1 MRKSKIISAI
11 LAALLFLV
19 ANTTQISANSNLS
32 LAVNDNVPN
41 TTIGGNERVE
51 SADLSGLTLSSGTL
65 TPSFAAGTT
74 EYSVDVP
81 YNVTSIS
88 VTASVYDSNATM
100 KVNGKPVASSQA
112 SDPMSLSVDNNN
124 IITIEVT
131 GQEGMMTKLYKVTV
145 TRVSGSP
152 SSSECT
158 PQETGGPLWVTAA
171 CIDSQYN
178 NPVIDREVDLT
189 SPVPHHKVSGHFE
202 GTDAKFNFYLPPKE
216 QWKGRFF
223 QKVYPLYDENAFDSH
238 IAFGAASGAYT
249 VQTNASSG
257 YRIDAAAAKF
267 SKVYAA
273 DYYDTDDYI
282 YGYIYGGSGGSLQTI
297 GAIENTK
304 GVWDGAVPFVPV
316 VPTSI
321 PNNGF
326 ILAYTNFVLGDKA
339 LQVKDALSPGGS
351 GDPYSSLNDMEKAV
365 LQEVTKLGV
374 PLRGLEGAL
383 SQNDLQS
390 LLFGFGDTIKSMD
403 STYVEDFWNKPGYLG
418 TEQSDLGDL
427 FRSAKI
433 DQWATITQVSR
444 DKQNAPTS
452 VSLDNAPSTLPRT
465 GADYTL
471 YTADGTTKI
480 GTLKGSFDPTKK
492 VFTIGSENSNRV
504 LSALESG
511 AKLHID
517 NRWHLALL
525 SYHRHQV
532 PSGPNFYSWN
542 QFRAA
547 DGTPIYPQR
556 PMEIGPMIMSGVAG
570 GGSHNGHIQGKV
582 ILISNLLDMGSF
594 PWHSDW
600 YSARVKQYLGE
611 SFDDH
616 FRVWF
621 NDNADHYDNGASTYT
636 VVQYDGILEQALRDL
651 SAWVEQG
658 VAPAESTQYKV
669 VDGQIKLPE
678 SAAERKG
685 IQPLVDLLVNGTTKI
700 HVKTGQRVTFQGK
713 AVVPPGNSKVVKTEW
728 DFEGTGNYKKVS
740 FGTPEASVTESVYFT
755 YTKPGTYYPALRVT
769 AQRDGDEESPF
780 TRIENLERVRVV
792 VEKEQKNSGNGK
804 SSEKENFLESI
815 QNKAGEENSLG
826 SIQDNA
832 EVNNGKIR
840 VKPTINANGKA
851 TAQLDTETVKRA
863 LKQTDGD
870 KLGIKVETIEDMN
883 EIEIEF
889 PVDALLSNGKYLIN
903 NFEIETGL
911 AKLNVSSKLIS
922 KSSAEAKNVKVSVTK
937 VNSSSLSPKIQ
948 IPLSDRPVYSFSLE
962 INGKKVSELD
972 GRNDVQVTIPYKLK
986 SGEQPNKMVIYQ
998 IRDTGDCEIVVNGRL
1013 NKKTDGIEFKPKR
1026 LGKFAVGFTEV
1037 NFQDVTKEWAK
1048 EPIEALAAR
1057 GVIIG
1062 TGDGK
1067 FNPDDKVTRAEFI
1080 AMLMNVFELTD
1091 SNATTTF
1098 SDIKTGAW
1106 YYDEVATAQRL
1117 GIVKGRP
1124 NGSFGAQDEITR
1136 QDMVV
1141 MAYQATTYAGLT
1153 SDSEVPLSFVDANGI
1168 SSYALEGI
1176 TAMHN
1181 AGIISGMDN
1190 GEFAPK
1196 SKLTRAQAAV
1206 VINNFLLS
1214 L

>member
-1 MRKSKIISAI
+1 MKKSKITSAI

-19 ANTTQISANSNLS
+19 ANTTQISADSNFL
-32 LAVNDNVPN
+32 LAINDNVAN
-41 TTIGGNERVE
+41 ASIGDYERVE
-51 SADLSGLTLSSGTL
+51 NVDLSGLMLSSGTL
-65 TPSFAAGTT
+65 TPAFASETT
-74 EYSVDVP
+74 EYSVNVP
-81 YNVTSIS
+81 YDVTSIS

-100 KVNGKPVASSQA
+100 KVNGKFVASSQA
-112 SDPMSLSVDNNN
+112 SDPMILSDDNND

-131 GQEGMMTKLYKVTV
+131 GQEGVTTKLYRVTV
-145 TRVSGSP
+145 TRAPGSP
-152 SSSECT
+152 SPQECT
-158 PQETGGPLWVTAA
+158 SQENGGPLWITAA
-171 CIDSQYN
+171 CIDPQYN
-178 NPVIDREVDLT
+178 NPVIDSEVDLT
-189 SPVPHHKVSGHFE
+189 SPVSHRKVSGHFE
-202 GTDAKFNFYLPPKE
+202 GTEAKFNFYLPPKE

-238 IAFGAASGAYT
+238 IAFGVASGAYT

-297 GAIENTK
+297 GAIENTNE
-304 GVWDGAVPFVPV
+304 VWDGAVPFVPV

-321 PNNGF
+321 PNNAF

-339 LQVKDALSPGGS
+339 LQIKDAVSPGGS

-374 PLRGLEGAL
+374 PLRGLDGVL
-383 SQNDLQS
+383 SLTDLQS

-403 STYVEDFWNKPGYLG
+403 STYVEDFWNKSGYLG

-427 FRSAKI
+427 FRKAKI
-433 DQWATITQVSR
+433 DQLATITQVSR
-444 DKQNAPTS
+444 GEHNVPIS
-452 VSLDNAPSTLPRT
+452 LSLDNAPSTLPRT

-471 YTADGTTKI
+471 YAADGTTKI
-480 GTLKGSFDPTKK
+480 GILKGSLDPTDK
-492 VFTIGSENSNRV
+492 VFTIGSENSDSV
-504 LSALESG
+504 LSALETG

-532 PSGPNFYSWN
+532 PSGPNFYSWD

-582 ILISNLLDMGSF
+582 ILISNLLDVGSF

-600 YSARVKQYLGE
+600 YSARMKAHFGE
-611 SFDDH
+611 SFNDH

-678 SAAERKG
+678 SATERKG
-685 IQPLVDLLVNGTTKI
+685 IQPVVDLLVNGTTKI
-700 HVKTGQRVTFQGK
+700 YVKAGQRVTFQGK
-713 AVVPPGNSKVVKTEW
+713 ATVPSGYGKVVKTEW
-728 DFEGTGNYKKVS
+728 DFEGTGNYKELS
-740 FGTPEASVTESVYFT
+740 LRTPEASVTESVYFT
-755 YTKPGTYYPALRVT
+755 YSKPGTYYPVLRVT
-769 AQRDGDEESPF
+769 AQRDGVKESPF
-780 TRIENLERVRVV
+780 TRIENMGRVRVV
-792 VEKEQKNSGNGK
+792 IEEKKNSGNGK
-804 SSEKENFLESI
+804 SSENENSLGSI

-832 EVNNGKIR
+832 EVHNDKIR

-851 TAQLDTETVKRA
+851 TVQLNTETIKRA
-863 LKQTDGD
+863 IKQTDGD
-870 KLGIKVETIEDMN
+870 KLEIKVEAIESMN
-883 EIEIEF
+883 DIEIEF
-889 PVDALLSNGKYLIN
+889 PVDVLLSDGKYLIN
-903 NFEIETGL
+903 NFEIDTGL
-911 AKLNVSSKLIS
+911 ARLNVSSKLIS
-922 KSSAEAKNVKVSVTK
+922 KSSEKAKNVKVSVTK
-937 VNSSSLSPKIQ
+937 VNSSSLSPEIRAQ
-948 IPLSDRPVYSFSLE
+948 LSDRPVYSFDLE
-962 INGKKVSELD
+962 IDGVKVSELD
-972 GRNDVQVTIPYKLK
+972 GRNDVQVTGPYELK
-986 SGEQPNKMVIYQ
+986 SGEQPNKIIIYQ
-998 IRDTGDCEIVVNGRL
+998 IRDNRDFEIVMSGKF
-1013 NKKTDGIEFKPKR
+1013 NKKTGEIEFKPKR
-1026 LGKFAVGFTEV
+1026 LGKFAVAFKEV

-1067 FNPDDKVTRAEFI
+1067 FKPDDKVTRAEFI
-1080 AMLMNVFELTD
+1080 MMLMNVFELTD

-1098 SDIKTGAW
+1098 SDIKIGTW
-1106 YYDEVATAQRL
+1106 CYDEVATAQRL

-1124 NGSFGAQDEITR
+1124 DGSFGAQDEITR
-1136 QDMVV
+1136 QDMAI
-1141 MAYQATTYAGLT
+1141 MAYQAMTYAGLT
-1153 SDSEVPLSFVDANGI
+1153 SDSEIPLRFVDANSI
-1168 SSYALEGI
+1168 SSYALEGV
-1176 TAMHN
+1176 TAMQT
-1181 AGIISGMDN
+1181 AGVISGMGN
-1190 GEFAPK
+1190 GEFVPK
-1196 SKLTRAQAAV
+1196 SKSTRAQAAV
-1206 VINNFLLS
+1206 VINNILFS

>member
-1 MRKSKIISAI
+1 
-11 LAALLFLV
+11 
-19 ANTTQISANSNLS
+19 
-32 LAVNDNVPN
+32 
-41 TTIGGNERVE
+41 
-51 SADLSGLTLSSGTL
+51 
-65 TPSFAAGTT
+65 
-74 EYSVDVP
+74 
-81 YNVTSIS
+81 
-88 VTASVYDSNATM
+88 
-100 KVNGKPVASSQA
+100 
-112 SDPMSLSVDNNN
+112 
-124 IITIEVT
+124 
-131 GQEGMMTKLYKVTV
+131 
-145 TRVSGSP
+145 
-152 SSSECT
+152 
-158 PQETGGPLWVTAA
+158 
-171 CIDSQYN
+171 
-178 NPVIDREVDLT
+178 
-189 SPVPHHKVSGHFE
+189 
-202 GTDAKFNFYLPPKE
+202 
-216 QWKGRFF
+216 
-223 QKVYPLYDENAFDSH
+223 
-238 IAFGAASGAYT
+238 
-249 VQTNASSG
+249 
-257 YRIDAAAAKF
+257 
-267 SKVYAA
+267 
-273 DYYDTDDYI
+273 
-282 YGYIYGGSGGSLQTI
+282 
-297 GAIENTK
+297 
-304 GVWDGAVPFVPV
+304 
-316 VPTSI
+316 
-321 PNNGF
+321 
-326 ILAYTNFVLGDKA
+326 
-339 LQVKDALSPGGS
+339 
-351 GDPYSSLNDMEKAV
+351 
-365 LQEVTKLGV
+365 
-374 PLRGLEGAL
+374 
-383 SQNDLQS
+383 
-390 LLFGFGDTIKSMD
+390 
-403 STYVEDFWNKPGYLG
+403 
-418 TEQSDLGDL
+418 
-427 FRSAKI
+427 
-433 DQWATITQVSR
+433 
-444 DKQNAPTS
+444 
-452 VSLDNAPSTLPRT
+452 
-465 GADYTL
+465 
-471 YTADGTTKI
+471 
-480 GTLKGSFDPTKK
+480 
-492 VFTIGSENSNRV
+492 
-504 LSALESG
+504 
-511 AKLHID
+511 
-517 NRWHLALL
+517 
-525 SYHRHQV
+525 
-532 PSGPNFYSWN
+532 
-542 QFRAA
+542 
-547 DGTPIYPQR
+547 
-556 PMEIGPMIMSGVAG
+556 MIMSGVAG

-685 IQPLVDLLVNGTTKI
+685 IQPVVDLLVNGTTKI
-700 HVKTGQRVTFQGK
+700 YVKTGQRVTFQGK
-713 AVVPPGNSKVVKTEW
+713 AAVPPGNSKVVKTEW

-769 AQRDGDEESPF
+769 AQRDGDEEIPF

-792 VEKEQKNSGNGK
+792 VEEEQKNAGNGK

-870 KLGIKVETIEDMN
+870 KLGIKVDAIEDMN

-1026 LGKFAVGFTEV
+1026 LGKFAVAFTEV

-1098 SDIKTGAW
+1098 SDIKTGVW

-1124 NGSFGAQDEITR
+1124 DGGFSAQDEITR
-1136 QDMVV
+1136 QDMTI
-1141 MAYQATTYAGLT
+1141 MAYQAMTYAGLT
-1153 SDSEVPLSFVDANGI
+1153 SDSEIPLGFVDANTI

-1176 TAMHN
+1176 TAMQN
-1181 AGIISGMDN
+1181 AGIINGMDN

-1206 VINNFLLS
+1206 VINNILFS